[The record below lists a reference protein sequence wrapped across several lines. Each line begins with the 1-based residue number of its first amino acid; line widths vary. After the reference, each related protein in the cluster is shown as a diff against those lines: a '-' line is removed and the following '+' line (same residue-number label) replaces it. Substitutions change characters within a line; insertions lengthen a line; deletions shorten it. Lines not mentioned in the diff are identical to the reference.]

1 MARARTNCTPD
12 STSAASG
19 APSSGFSGAARTT
32 VQPGDTPLPPGTP
45 GGGEAA
51 PPTPRPGLRERK
63 KIQTRRAIRRSAY
76 RLFAT
81 QGYDATPVDQIADL
95 AEVSPST
102 VFRYFPTKEDIVLTD
117 EYDPLMAEALLR
129 RPAEERPITAVRNA
143 VMEVVRDAYA
153 HESEEMIQR
162 LRLICEIPAVRA
174 RLVECVVTT
183 THEVG
188 RALAQRT
195 SRSEQ
200 DPELQ
205 VFLGAVVGGLMQT
218 VLQWEQ
224 LEQGHQAEREQPD
237 GQEEA
242 EPLALLEMAFG
253 VLEGGLAL

>member
-19 APSSGFSGAARTT
+19 ATSSGFTGTPHAA
-32 VQPGDTPLPPGTP
+32 VQPGDTPLPPGAS
-45 GGGEAA
+45 GGVEAA
-51 PPTPRPGLRERK
+51 HAPRPGLRERK
-63 KIQTRRAIRRSAY
+63 KIQTRQAIRQSAY

-117 EYDPLMAEALLR
+117 EYDPLMAQALLR

-153 HESEEMIQR
+153 RESEEMTQR

-174 RLVECVVTT
+174 RLVECAVNT
-183 THEVG
+183 THEMG
-188 RALAQRT
+188 QALAQRT
-195 SRSEQ
+195 NRSEQ

-218 VLQWEQ
+218 VLGWGQQEQ
-224 LEQGHQAEREQPD
+224 AQQDRVN
-237 GQEEA
+237 
-242 EPLALLEMAFG
+242 PLALLDMAFG
-253 VLEGGLAL
+253 VLEDGLTL